1 MTALLVTLTVIEIAL
16 VVGVLAVYLILIG
29 RKLRVVSNVLGKVAF
44 GVRAVESQTAPIGPS
59 VLRIN
64 QRLGEINDAL
74 GQLAEKAEA
83 AARQRG

>member
-29 RKLRVVSNVLGKVAF
+29 RKLRVVSTYLGKVAF
-44 GVRAVESQTAPIGPS
+44 GVRAVESQTAVIEPS
-59 VLRIN
+59 VIRIN
-64 QRLGEINDAL
+64 ERLREIDAVL
-74 GQLAEKAEA
+74 GPLAEKAEA

>member
-74 GQLAEKAEA
+74 GPLAEKAEA

>member
-29 RKLRVVSNVLGKVAF
+29 HKLRVVSTYLGKVAF
-44 GVRAVESQTAPIGPS
+44 GVRAVESHTAVIGPS

-64 QRLGEINDAL
+64 ERLREIDAAL
-74 GQLAEKAEA
+74 GPLAEKAEA
-83 AARQRG
+83 TQRRG